1 MTPAPR
7 TNTGSAWRNSH
18 ERLSAATARHDEGRL
33 ATPSATSSADDAAR
47 RHGRPCPLAARGGR
61 RLGAAV
67 LGLALLIQGCE
78 LVETATAVLE
88 DVIIAEVYVHVGQPK
103 AGRTM
108 AYAFLHRT
116 VVGSLSRPVPGA
128 AVVLT
133 LEDGERFTL
142 EEREAAACYSPSA
155 RTGEGN
161 EEVVGEPEFGTCYY
175 LETGAGTFLPGAAV
189 TLDIALPDGGGLAG
203 LTTIPED
210 FRILIPSSPACLLEP
225 RTVLETVWT
234 KSGGARAY
242 VNESLVYGVGDAIDF
257 DGFRADDAVE
267 LIGVTASEADTAVL
281 FPDEYGAFS
290 RFDLPVQI
298 SRGADRR
305 PGLRT
310 PRRSSPS
317 PPWISTTSIGPGEE
331 DSTRP
336 GSYAVPASGATAPG
350 VFGSSVTHSFRI
362 VAGEASGG
370 IPSCSGLGSARL
382 SRALHPPR
390 PQPPPAPRSSG
401 SPRCAGGSRA
411 KFRPRFREPGPG
423 RSRRGCPKS
432 RRPRGPHG
440 PLRRRGRCERGRDR
454 WQVG

>member
-18 ERLSAATARHDEGRL
+18 ERLSAATARHNEGRL
-33 ATPSATSSADDAAR
+33 ATPSAASSADDAAR

-61 RLGAAV
+61 RLAAAV

-298 SRGADRR
+298 SRALTGGLPPDTEAVVTITSVDLNYVNWARRGGFNPSGLIRR
-305 PGLRT
+305 PSVGGDGT
-310 PRRSSPS
+310 
-317 PPWISTTSIGPGEE
+317 
-331 DSTRP
+331 
-336 GSYAVPASGATAPG
+336 G

-370 IPSCSGLGSARL
+370 IPSCSG
-382 SRALHPPR
+382 
-390 PQPPPAPRSSG
+390 
-401 SPRCAGGSRA
+401 
-411 KFRPRFREPGPG
+411 
-423 RSRRGCPKS
+423 
-432 RRPRGPHG
+432 
-440 PLRRRGRCERGRDR
+440 
-454 WQVG
+454 

>member
-33 ATPSATSSADDAAR
+33 ATPSAASSADAAAR

-210 FRILIPSSPACLLEP
+210 FRILTPSSPACLLEP

-257 DGFRADDAVE
+257 DGFRADEAVE

-298 SRGADRR
+298 SRALTGGLPPDTEAVVTITSVDLNYVNWARRGGFNPSGLIRR
-305 PGLRT
+305 PSVGGDGT
-310 PRRSSPS
+310 
-317 PPWISTTSIGPGEE
+317 
-331 DSTRP
+331 
-336 GSYAVPASGATAPG
+336 G

-370 IPSCSGLGSARL
+370 IPSCSG
-382 SRALHPPR
+382 
-390 PQPPPAPRSSG
+390 
-401 SPRCAGGSRA
+401 
-411 KFRPRFREPGPG
+411 
-423 RSRRGCPKS
+423 
-432 RRPRGPHG
+432 
-440 PLRRRGRCERGRDR
+440 
-454 WQVG
+454 

>member
-33 ATPSATSSADDAAR
+33 ATPSAASSADDAAR

-142 EEREAAACYSPSA
+142 EEREAAACYSPST

-225 RTVLETVWT
+225 RTVLEPVWT
-234 KSGGARAY
+234 NAGGARAY

-298 SRGADRR
+298 SRALTGGLPPDTEAVVTITSVDLNYVNWARRGGFNPSGLIRR
-305 PGLRT
+305 PSVGGDGT
-310 PRRSSPS
+310 
-317 PPWISTTSIGPGEE
+317 
-331 DSTRP
+331 
-336 GSYAVPASGATAPG
+336 G

-370 IPSCSGLGSARL
+370 IPSCSG
-382 SRALHPPR
+382 
-390 PQPPPAPRSSG
+390 
-401 SPRCAGGSRA
+401 
-411 KFRPRFREPGPG
+411 
-423 RSRRGCPKS
+423 
-432 RRPRGPHG
+432 
-440 PLRRRGRCERGRDR
+440 
-454 WQVG
+454 